1 MNNRIKELRKSLGL
15 NQTEFGARIGIKQTT
30 VAGYENGR
38 APLDTVVT
46 SICREFNV
54 NRLWLET
61 GEGPMLRP
69 EPAADTLAGAI
80 ADIIGHDDP
89 LAVAV
94 MTSLAQM
101 PPNWWEA
108 WREKLVESLPPETGS
123 DERGELTA
131 THRQPIG
138 FVGYPDDRKAKKGE
152 GNGF

>member
-1 MNNRIKELRKSLGL
+1 MNERIRELRKSLGL
-15 NQTEFGARIGIKQTT
+15 NQTEFGARIGVKQGS
-30 VAGYENGR
+30 VAGYESGIR
-38 APLDTVVT
+38 TPLDTVVT

-108 WREKLVESLPPETGS
+108 WREKLVESLPQEIVS
-123 DERGELTA
+123 DERGDLAIMDRKIT
-131 THRQPIG
+131 G
-138 FVGYPDDRKAKKGE
+138 MVGYPDDQD
-152 GNGF
+152 